1 MIDAQRYSR
10 RTYGN
15 NASAAY
21 TALADNLTLSSISMH
36 YSTHADNIA
45 VTHSIIDFQ
54 YIFLL
59 LISGAVSSL
68 LRLRT
73 AYSQLRKCAYSN
85 IIPVGSCSVVSQR
98 SGRDRSRRWIL
109 CQMLKLS
116 HDRGKMSI
124 GIGWGVPLCR
134 SKNIDPSRKRPFIYR
149 SNTPNSRDKWVS
161 GALWV
166 GGR

>member
-98 SGRDRSRRWIL
+98 SGRSVSLATVDI
-109 CQMLKLS
+109 MPN
-116 HDRGKMSI
+116 
-124 GIGWGVPLCR
+124 VE
-134 SKNIDPSRKRPFIYR
+134 IDPP
-149 SNTPNSRDKWVS
+149 S
-161 GALWV
+161 GENVEWHWV
-166 GGR
+166 GGASLSPKKYRPLAKAGIHLPLQYA